1 MNSLPLTDCTRR
13 MAAPKD
19 WDHSSDG
26 ICHTLEI
33 CDRDGWMVSAWQP
46 TTAELARITA
56 GKPIFLFIQGVSHP
70 VVSLAVGE

>member
-1 MNSLPLTDCTRR
+1 MNPLPLTDCTRR
-13 MAAPKD
+13 LAAPKE
-19 WDHSSDG
+19 WNHERYG

-33 CDRDGWMVSAWQP
+33 ADRGGWMISAWQP
-46 TTAELARITA
+46 TPAELERITD